1 LDDDIIEETTKDY
14 AKKARRIIKG
24 DTEAK
29 KEALRKIQI
38 AEKEAERKVAEA

>member
-1 LDDDIIEETTKDY
+1 MIEETTKDY
-14 AKKARRIIKG
+14 AKKARKVIKG

-29 KEALRKIQI
+29 KEALRRIQI

>member
-1 LDDDIIEETTKDY
+1 MDDDIIEETTKDY

-29 KEALRKIQI
+29 KEALREIQI